1 MRTLHSTN
9 IFLCIALIVAFLL
22 GFYIRDNWFGQ
33 HVAQPIKNV
42 EAKPLPNDGINT
54 KRQETQ
60 QIAAINPDIAKLIQ
74 ENAYLT
80 ANCNSATTLVEG
92 LVQPNLSAP
101 SKPASELLT
110 TLEFLSAQKKTVDD
124 LQASAEFQQL
134 MALMQA
140 DPAATKL
147 VMERFLEV
155 AGTPLGDMLSS
166 ALLASGG
173 AFDAQAVAVQLLRDG
188 TPQQRVGALSM
199 LGQVGGTQ
207 DAQTRAMVLDILQN
221 DSGANT
227 KLAVAALSTLNRVGD
242 VISLTEQ
249 QDVVETITPLL
260 HAQDPQLRETSLL
273 MLSQWAG
280 HDEAALQTF
289 TEAANDTNQAVK
301 VAAIS
306 ALGGFSFE
314 DVRDTLLSKIQNPNE
329 NFDVKNAAQAVLGTF
344 PLDDQALKVYKEFD
358 PNSSPD
364 ENPDGTWHQTIVR
377 DADTTK
383 L

>member
-9 IFLCIALIVAFLL
+9 LFLCMALIVAFLL

-33 HVAQPIKNV
+33 HVAKPIKNV
-42 EAKPLPNDGINT
+42 EAKPLPTIGINT
-54 KRQETQ
+54 KKQET
-60 QIAAINPDIAKLIQ
+60 AAINPDIAKLIE
-74 ENAYLT
+74 ENTYLT
-80 ANCNSATTLVEG
+80 ANCNSAATLVEG
-92 LVQPNLSAP
+92 LVQQNLSTP
-101 SKPASELLT
+101 SKSASELLT
-110 TLEFLSAQKKTVDD
+110 TLESLSAQKKTVDD
-124 LQASAEFQQL
+124 LQASTEFQQL
-134 MALMQA
+134 MALIQA
-140 DPAATKL
+140 DPSATKL

-155 AGTPLGDMLSS
+155 AGTPLGDLLSS

-173 AFDAQAVAVQLLRDG
+173 SFDAQAVAVQLLRDG

-199 LGQVGGTQ
+199 LGQVGGTH
-207 DAQTRAMVLDILQN
+207 DAHTRAMVLDILQN

-227 KLAVAALSTLNRVGD
+227 ELAVAALSTLNRVGD

-329 NFDVKNAAQAVLGTF
+329 DFDVKNAAQAVLGTF
-344 PLDDQALKVYKEFD
+344 PLDDQALKVYKEFN
-358 PNSSPD
+358 PNSSPYETQD
-364 ENPDGTWHQTIVR
+364 DTWHQTIVR
-377 DADTTK
+377 DVDTTK

>member
-9 IFLCIALIVAFLL
+9 LFLCMALIVAFLL

-33 HVAQPIKNV
+33 HVAKPIKNV
-42 EAKPLPNDGINT
+42 EAKPLPTIGINT
-54 KRQETQ
+54 KKQET
-60 QIAAINPDIAKLIQ
+60 AAINPDIAKLIE
-74 ENAYLT
+74 ENTYLT
-80 ANCNSATTLVEG
+80 ANCNSANSPAEDLVS
-92 LVQPNLSAP
+92 PNVSTP
-101 SKPASELLT
+101 SKPTPELLT
-110 TLEFLSAQKKTVDD
+110 TLESLSTQKKTVDD